1 MSKSDESSK
10 PQILYEFVESG
21 SMHDLLNSH
30 WGMSPY
36 TFAYSQNAIIHINKL
51 MQITINPIEGE
62 FSKDQYD
69 GAYSIWCF
77 GKEADLPEGGYD
89 LSSVERTFDV
99 ELSDLPDGSHE
110 VTATLKSGPEIP
122 PESNAVFSGVFPADW
137 DLTENPDDNLR
148 FLTYIYQN
156 TDLPGHELVAEHIDW
171 ELADKNFSRGN

>member
-1 MSKSDESSK
+1 MKPSDLSKTLRQIAAKIDASKRPDRILVSRDLKRVLAAIGSKSK
-10 PQILYEFVESG
+10 
-21 SMHDLLNSH
+21 
-30 WGMSPY
+30 
-36 TFAYSQNAIIHINKL
+36 
-51 MQITINPIEGE
+51 
-62 FSKDQYD
+62 YD

>member
-62 FSKDQYD
+62 FSKDQLLK
-69 GAYSIWCF
+69 YSLEMNENFYLDNVKFPI
-77 GKEADLPEGGYD
+77 PE
-89 LSSVERTFDV
+89 
-99 ELSDLPDGSHE
+99 
-110 VTATLKSGPEIP
+110 LKG
-122 PESNAVFSGVFPADW
+122 
-137 DLTENPDDNLR
+137 L
-148 FLTYIYQN
+148 
-156 TDLPGHELVAEHIDW
+156 
-171 ELADKNFSRGN
+171 